1 MAPEPTT
8 ATAVVKDVTES
19 DFTREVLEASSTRP
33 VVVDFWA
40 TWCGPCRQLSPL
52 LEAAA
57 ERYAGE
63 VDLVKVDVDTA
74 PNLSRAFRV
83 QGIPAVKAF
92 RDGRLVAEFTG
103 AQPAAVVERL
113 FASLAPSQADRLA
126 AEAAATADPDEAE
139 RRYREA
145 LAAQADHPAAVV
157 GLARLLADRDDVA
170 GARELLARVGG
181 ASSADPEARRLMAE
195 LDLALSSV
203 DEPALV
209 ALRARADDG
218 DAEAR
223 VELGQALAAAGRH
236 DEALEVLVSAAGDA
250 DVRERARAAVLEVF
264 AVLGDADERVRTW
277 RPRLARALF

>member
-1 MAPEPTT
+1 VS
-8 ATAVVKDVTES
+8 TAVVKDVAEQ
-19 DFTREVLEASSTRP
+19 DFTREVLEASATRP

-83 QGIPAVKAF
+83 QGIPSVKAF

-103 AQPAAVVERL
+103 AQPASVVERL
-113 FASLAPSQADRLA
+113 FASLAPSQADRLVA
-126 AEAAATADPDEAE
+126 AAATASDVDEAE
-139 RRYREA
+139 RSFRAA
-145 LAAQADHPAAVV
+145 LAEQADHPGAVV
-157 GLARLLADRDDVA
+157 GLARLLIDRGDEVE
-170 GARELLARVGG
+170 ARELLARVGG
-181 ASSADPEARRLMAE
+181 GDSSDPDARRLVAE
-195 LDLALSSV
+195 LDLSQASV
-203 DEPALV
+203 DEPALA
-209 ALRARADDG
+209 ALRERAEAG
-218 DAEAR
+218 DADAR

-236 DEALEVLVSAAGDA
+236 DEALEVLVGAASDP

-264 AVLGDADERVRTW
+264 ALLGDDDDRVRAW

>member
-1 MAPEPTT
+1 MS
-8 ATAVVKDVTES
+8 TAVVKDVTEQ
-19 DFTREVLEASSTRP
+19 DFTDEVLEASATRP

-92 RDGRLVAEFTG
+92 RDGRVVAEFTG
-103 AQPAAVVERL
+103 AQPAQVVERL
-113 FASLAPSQADRLA
+113 FASLAPSAADRLVA
-126 AEAAATADPDEAE
+126 SAAAAVDDGDEPEAE
-139 RRYREA
+139 RAYRAA
-145 LAAQADHPAAVV
+145 LAEQADHPAGVV
-157 GLARLLADRDDVA
+157 GLSRLLADRGDV
-170 GARELLARVGG
+170 GEARELLARVGG
-181 ASSADPEARRLMAE
+181 AASADAQARRLVAE
-195 LDLALSSV
+195 LDLAEASV
-203 DEPALV
+203 DEPALEE
-209 ALRARADDG
+209 LRARADAG
-218 DAEAR
+218 DASAR

-236 DEALEVLVSAAGDA
+236 DEALEVLVSAAADPDA
-250 DVRERARAAVLEVF
+250 REDARGAVLEVF
-264 AVLGDADERVRTW
+264 ALLGDTDERVRTW

>member
-1 MAPEPTT
+1 VS
-8 ATAVVKDVTES
+8 TAVVKDVAEQ
-19 DFTREVLEASSTRP
+19 DFTREVLEASATRP

-83 QGIPAVKAF
+83 QGIPSVKAF

-103 AQPAAVVERL
+103 AQPASVVERL
-113 FASLAPSQADRLA
+113 FASLAPSQADRMV
-126 AEAAATADPDEAE
+126 AAAVSAPEVDEAE
-139 RRYREA
+139 RSFRAA
-145 LAAQADHPAAVV
+145 LAEEADHPAAVV
-157 GLARLLADRDDVA
+157 GLARLLIDRGDEVE
-170 GARELLARVGG
+170 ARELLARVGG
-181 ASSADPEARRLMAE
+181 GDSSDPDARLLVAE
-195 LDLALSSV
+195 LGLSEASV
-203 DEPALV
+203 DEPALA
-209 ALRARADDG
+209 ALRGRAEAGEAD
-218 DAEAR
+218 AR

-236 DEALEVLVSAAGDA
+236 DEALEVLVGAASDP

-264 AVLGDADERVRTW
+264 ALLGDDDDRVRAW

>member
-1 MAPEPTT
+1 VS
-8 ATAVVKDVTES
+8 TAVVKDVAEQ
-19 DFTREVLEASSTRP
+19 DFTREVLEASATRP

-83 QGIPAVKAF
+83 QGIPSVKAF

-103 AQPAAVVERL
+103 AQPASVVERL
-113 FASLAPSQADRLA
+113 FASLAPSQADRLV
-126 AEAAATADPDEAE
+126 AAAVSAPDLDEAE
-139 RRYREA
+139 GGFRAA
-145 LAAQADHPAAVV
+145 LAEQADHPAAVV
-157 GLARLLADRDDVA
+157 GLARLLIDRGDEVE
-170 GARELLARVGG
+170 ARELLARVGG
-181 ASSADPEARRLMAE
+181 GDSSDPDARRLVAE
-195 LDLALSSV
+195 LDLSQASV
-203 DEPALV
+203 DEPALA
-209 ALRARADDG
+209 ALRGRAEAG
-218 DAEAR
+218 DADAR

-236 DEALEVLVSAAGDA
+236 DEALEVLVGAASDP

-264 AVLGDADERVRTW
+264 ALLGDDDDRVRAW